1 MFGSKLKEI
10 RKRKGYTLETLAE
23 AYNKEFDGGLNKGTL
38 SRYENNKQE
47 PMITVVNNLAILL
60 NVRMEVL
67 LGKVKERESRG
78 GVNIPVLGRVAA
90 GVPLEAIEDI
100 IDYEEIT
107 EELARTGEFFALQIN
122 GDSME
127 PRFTRGDVVIV
138 KAQEDAESEDI
149 VIVQINGNDATCKKL
164 KKFDDSIMLI
174 STNPKYEPMVFSNQQ
189 IKEKPVAIIGRVV
202 ELRAK
207 F

>member
-78 GVNIPVLGRVAA
+78 GGKYPCSWQSSGRC
-90 GVPLEAIEDI
+90 P
-100 IDYEEIT
+100 
-107 EELARTGEFFALQIN
+107 
-122 GDSME
+122 
-127 PRFTRGDVVIV
+127 PR
-138 KAQEDAESEDI
+138 S
-149 VIVQINGNDATCKKL
+149 
-164 KKFDDSIMLI
+164 
-174 STNPKYEPMVFSNQQ
+174 Y
-189 IKEKPVAIIGRVV
+189 
-202 ELRAK
+202 
-207 F
+207 